1 MEELIV
7 KLADEQED
15 RKKFKELCTQ
25 IYRYLTSK
33 KIKDNKLFEQKTG
46 TEYRQFYDSLDFP
59 NEMKDDLLSND
70 DFFDLVLKE
79 SKKYRR

>member
-33 KIKDNKLFEQKTG
+33 KIKDNKLLCFDTV
-46 TEYRQFYDSLDFP
+46 QFI
-59 NEMKDDLLSND
+59 NNK
-70 DFFDLVLKE
+70 
-79 SKKYRR
+79 